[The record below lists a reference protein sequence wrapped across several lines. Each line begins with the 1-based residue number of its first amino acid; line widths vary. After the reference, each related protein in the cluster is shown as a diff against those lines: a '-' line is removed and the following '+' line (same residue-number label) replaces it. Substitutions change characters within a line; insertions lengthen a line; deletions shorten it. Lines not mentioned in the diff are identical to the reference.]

1 MFNRKTQRAKRHLR
15 LRQRVIGTAEKPRM
29 SICVT
34 NKHMYVQF
42 IDDSVGKT
50 LASASTIKEKKAN
63 LETAKALGAA
73 AAEAAKAAFVVIKSH
88 MAGSGNTA
96 RRGPIV
102 IATVHGD
109 IHDIGKNIVK
119 LLLENYG
126 FDVIDLGKDV
136 PPEAVVDA
144 VVARH
149 APLAGL
155 SALMTTT
162 TPAMKETVALLSLIH
177 I

>member
-73 AAEAAKAAFVVIKSH
+73 AEAAKAKDIK
-88 MAGSGNTA
+88 M
-96 RRGPIV
+96 V
-102 IATVHGD
+102 
-109 IHDIGKNIVK
+109 
-119 LLLENYG
+119 
-126 FDVIDLGKDV
+126 
-136 PPEAVVDA
+136 VVDRGGNKYTGR
-144 VVARH
+144 VA
-149 APLAGL
+149 AIVEACVAGGV
-155 SALMTTT
+155 SISSKTV
-162 TPAMKETVALLSLIH
+162 KEAE
-177 I
+177 